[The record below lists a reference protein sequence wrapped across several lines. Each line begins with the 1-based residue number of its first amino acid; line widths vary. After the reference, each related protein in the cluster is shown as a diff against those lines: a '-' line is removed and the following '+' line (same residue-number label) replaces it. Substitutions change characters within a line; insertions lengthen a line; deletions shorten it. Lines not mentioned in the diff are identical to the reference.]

1 MNSGYRKI
9 ADIDFGEY
17 DATNYRDSSS
27 KELFNRIFFRDKR
40 LDEILESNK
49 YYILGDKGTGKTAYS
64 VFLSNN
70 IIDNTYASIVYMGE
84 TEYGKF
90 VRLKKQRDLIL
101 SDYTDVCRVI
111 LLLLLADK
119 IYKTE
124 DRGIFNG
131 KAFSKLK
138 DAIDDF
144 YYSAFKP
151 EIKSAIE
158 FVEQAKDS
166 ATVVFEHLRGE
177 LGDTQEIKFSDTRFQ
192 NNLMFLEKQFVH
204 ALEGIKISKKH
215 IIFIDGIDIRPENID
230 YDEYLECIKG
240 LAQAVWLL
248 NTSTFQSS
256 KVLKK
261 LKIMLLIRPDIFDQ
275 MGLHNMNNKLNDNCV
290 LLEWRTTYQHYRTSG
305 LFEVV
310 DKLFRSQQDVDDLKT
325 ADVGESW
332 DHYFPFKVF
341 NHRDRTYSDSSF
353 IPFLRY
359 SFYRPR
365 DILAYLSIM
374 KKYCKPDQLVFSN
387 EDFNN
392 SQVQKEYAHYM
403 LGEIRDNL
411 AFYHPASDFD
421 LFRNF
426 FQYLKPYVDIRWREF
441 DYTKFV
447 EAYEQ
452 FISHLDNQGGSK
464 PLIFQ
469 SADYV
474 LQLLFELNIIAY
486 IEDYKGG
493 IPYQRW
499 YFKER
504 SHANIRP
511 KVKINAT
518 YRMHKGIAQALYVV
532 V

>member
-1 MNSGYRKI
+1 MYKKI
-9 ADIDFGEY
+9 ADINFGEY

-27 KELFNRIFFRDKR
+27 KNLFNHIFY
-40 LDEILESNK
+40 LDNKLNQILENNK
-49 YYILGDKGTGKTAYS
+49 YFILGDKGTGKTAYS
-64 VFLSNN
+64 VYLSNN
-70 IIDNTYASIVYMGE
+70 IIDGTYASIVYMGE

-90 VRLKKQRDLIL
+90 VRLKEQRDLIL
-101 SDYTDVCRVI
+101 SDYTDVWKVI
-111 LLLLLADK
+111 LLLLMSDK

-124 DRGIFNG
+124 DRSVFNG
-131 KAFSKLK
+131 KSFSKLK
-138 DAIDDF
+138 EAIDEF

-166 ATVVFEHLRGE
+166 ASMIFKYLSGE
-177 LGDTQEIKFSDTRFQ
+177 MGISKEIKFNDTRFQ
-192 NNLMFLEKQFVH
+192 SNLMFLEKQFID
-204 ALEGIKISKKH
+204 ALEGIKINKKY
-215 IIFIDGIDIRPENID
+215 IIFIDGIDVRPDNIN

-240 LAQAVWLL
+240 LAQAVWML
-248 NTSTFQSS
+248 NTSTFQSNEI
-256 KVLKK
+256 LKN

-290 LLEWRTTYQHYRTSG
+290 LLEWKTSYQDYRTSG
-305 LFEVV
+305 LFEIV
-310 DKLFRSQQDVDDLKT
+310 DKLFRSQQDDQKLRGSKVGKT
-325 ADVGESW
+325 W

-341 NHRDRTYSDSSF
+341 NYKEQAYTDSSF

-374 KKYCKPDQLVFSN
+374 KKYCKPDQTVFGL
-387 EDFNN
+387 EDFNH
-392 SQVQKEYAHYM
+392 SQVQKEYSNY
-403 LGEIRDNL
+403 LLVEIRDNL

-426 FQYLKPYVDIRWREF
+426 FQYLKPYVDSKWKEF
-441 DYTKFV
+441 GYDNFV
-447 EAYEQ
+447 HAYND
-452 FISHLDNQGGSK
+452 FIEHICTQENSK

-486 IEDYKGG
+486 IEDYN
-493 IPYQRW
+493 YQRW

-511 KVKINAT
+511 KVKINAV
-518 YRMHKGIAQALYVV
+518 YRMHKGIAQALYVLPSV
-532 V
+532 FS